1 MTGCADHLK
10 ETIRPFLDLPDDLR
24 IAKIN
29 SDHWIGYG
37 RALAAQ
43 DRIRQIQ
50 LSERRERPDN
60 LFIVGPSNNGKTMI
74 ADRFLWSARRRQ
86 DPAAQAS
93 TFPVIKINAPRGPD
107 LTALFGG
114 ILKAMGA
121 PVSSKAR
128 RREVE
133 DTAYELI
140 RATQLRILLIDDL
153 HNAFTGSPQAVA
165 KFTTQL
171 RLFGD
176 ELGLSLVC
184 FGTSDAFYTLRTEKQ
199 LLNRFEPFPLP
210 KWRLD
215 DPEYLRLLNSFAWVL
230 PLRRASNLIDQATAT
245 WIMVMAEHLIGEIA
259 LILRRAAVLAVRDG
273 SERIDL
279 PLLRRIDYTPPSKR
293 DDPAG
298 LGIE

>member
-1 MTGCADHLK
+1 VTGSRDHLK
-10 ETIRPFLDLPDDLR
+10 ETIRPFLDLPDELR

-37 RALAAQ
+37 RALAAL
-43 DRIRQIQ
+43 DRVRRIQ

-60 LFIVGPSNNGKTMI
+60 LFVVGPSNNGKTMV

-86 DPAAQAS
+86 DPAAEAS
-93 TFPVIKINAPRGPD
+93 DFPAIKVNAPRGPD
-107 LTALFGG
+107 LTALFAG

-121 PVSSKAR
+121 PVSPRAR

-133 DTAYELI
+133 DAAQDLV
-140 RATQLRILLIDDL
+140 RATRLRILMIDDL
-153 HNAFTGSPQAVA
+153 HNAFAGSPHAVA
-165 KFTTQL
+165 RFTTQL

-176 ELGLSLVC
+176 ELGVSLVC
-184 FGTSDAFYTLRTEKQ
+184 LGTSDAFHTLRTEKQ

-210 KWRLD
+210 KWRVD

-230 PLRRASNLIDQATAT
+230 PLRRPSDLTDGATAT
-245 WIMVMAEHLIGEIA
+245 WIMAMAEHRIGEIA
-259 LILRRAAVLAVRDG
+259 LILRRAAVLAVREG
-273 SERIDL
+273 TERIDL
-279 PLLRRIDYTPPSKR
+279 PLLKRIDHTPPSKR
-293 DDPAG
+293 DDLSE